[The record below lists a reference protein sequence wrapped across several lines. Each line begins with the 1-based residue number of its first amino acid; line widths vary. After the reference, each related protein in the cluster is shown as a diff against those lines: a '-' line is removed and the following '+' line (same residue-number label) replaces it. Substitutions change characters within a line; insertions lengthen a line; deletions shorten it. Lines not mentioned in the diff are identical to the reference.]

1 MRFVVLSSN
10 VINKK
15 IARPIMNNKG
25 QILIARDTLI
35 TNKILKR
42 LQQLGITSIYI
53 RSEIKSDLDDVID
66 LTERKKEVSE
76 FKEFTNGLLYNVN
89 KNGNASVNK
98 TIKVHRNI
106 NKQIDA
112 IATKLING
120 VNYSKKISMVD
131 IKSAEDYLFEHQINV
146 CILSIYIGR
155 KLKYSNKNIKKLAKA
170 SLIFDFGCLLFE
182 NKDIISKKKLTDK
195 EKEEYK
201 AHTTLGYD
209 FLRNNLDFSITEII
223 PALEHHERINGSGYP
238 RGITG
243 DKMHE
248 FSKIIA
254 IADVYDE
261 LTSSRIGKPAFPQN
275 EAIEFLMGSAG
286 SLYDFEFVNIFVKN
300 IVPYP
305 RGSKIMLSNGDIGFV
320 INQNKDLPLR
330 PKVIVVAGDKKGLV
344 NLADETNITIS
355 KVIIK

>member
-10 VINKK
+10 IINEK

-25 QILIARDTLI
+25 QVLIARNTVI
-35 TNKILKR
+35 TKKILRK

-53 RSEIKSDLDDVID
+53 VSEIKSDLDDVID

-76 FKEFTNGLLYNVN
+76 FKEFTNGLIYNMN
-89 KNGNASVNK
+89 KSGNSSVNK
-98 TIKVHRNI
+98 RIKIYRNI

-112 IATKLING
+112 IATKLINS
-120 VNYSKKISMVD
+120 VNYSRKISMVD

-155 KLKYSNKNIKKLAKA
+155 KLHYNNKNIKKLAKA
-170 SLIFDFGCLLFE
+170 ALIFDYGCLLLE
-182 NKDIISKKKLTDK
+182 NKDLISKLKLTDEERK
-195 EKEEYK
+195 EYK
-201 AHTTLGYD
+201 THTTLGYD

-223 PALEHHERINGSGYP
+223 PSLEHHERVNGTGYP

-248 FSKIIA
+248 FSRIIA
-254 IADVYDE
+254 IADAYDE
-261 LTSSRIGKPAFPQN
+261 LTSSRIGKPAFPQS

-300 IVPYP
+300 IIPYP
-305 RGSKIMLSNGDIGFV
+305 RGSKVMLSNGDVGFV
-320 INQNKDLPLR
+320 INQNRDLPLR
-330 PKVIVVAGDKKGLV
+330 PKVIVVEGDKKGLV
-344 NLADETNITIS
+344 DLADETNVTIS

>member
-1 MRFVVLSSN
+1 MNIF
-10 VINKK
+10 KK
-15 IARPIMNNKG
+15 
-25 QILIARDTLI
+25 
-35 TNKILKR
+35 LK
-42 LQQLGITSIYI
+42 QLGITSVYI
-53 RSEIKSDLDDVID
+53 KSEIKSELDDVID

-76 FKEFTNGLLYNVN
+76 FKEFTNGLLYNLN
-89 KNGNASVNK
+89 KNDNSSVNK
-98 TIKVHRNI
+98 RIKMYKNI

-112 IATKLING
+112 IATKLINS

-155 KLKYSNKNIKKLAKA
+155 KLQYNNKNIKKLAKA
-170 SLIFDFGCLLFE
+170 ALIFDYGCFLLE
-182 NKDIISKKKLTDK
+182 NKDLISKIKLTDK
-195 EKEEYK
+195 EKKEYEK
-201 AHTTLGYD
+201 HTTLGYD

-223 PALEHHERINGSGYP
+223 SSLEHHERVNGTGYP

-248 FSKIIA
+248 FSRIIA

-300 IVPYP
+300 IIPYP
-305 RGSKIMLSNGDIGFV
+305 RGSKVMLSNGDIGFV
-320 INQNKDLPLR
+320 INQNKNLALR
-330 PKVIVVAGDKKGLV
+330 PKVIVISGEKIGLV
-344 NLADETNITIS
+344 DLADETNITIR
-355 KVIIK
+355 KVIIN